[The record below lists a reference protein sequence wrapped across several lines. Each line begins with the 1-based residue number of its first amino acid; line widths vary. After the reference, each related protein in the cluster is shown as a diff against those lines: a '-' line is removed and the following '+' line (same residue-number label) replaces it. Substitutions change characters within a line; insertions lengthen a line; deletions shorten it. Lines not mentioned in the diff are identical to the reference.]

1 MMKRAV
7 RIIVSGKVQG
17 VVFRVTTLTE
27 AKKLDLKGFVMNLPD
42 GDVFIEAEGKKE
54 KVDRLIEWC
63 KQGSQ
68 YSNVTGIRIKEIEV
82 NNRQDFHIRYQ

>member
-1 MMKRAV
+1 MIEAYNIV
-7 RIIVSGKVQG
+7 VSGKVQG
-17 VVFRVTTLTE
+17 VFFRASTVSI
-27 AKKLDLKGFVMNLPD
+27 ARKLGLKGFVMNLPD

-63 KQGSQ
+63 KQGPQ
-68 YSNVTGIRIKEIEV
+68 YANVTGIRVKEIEV